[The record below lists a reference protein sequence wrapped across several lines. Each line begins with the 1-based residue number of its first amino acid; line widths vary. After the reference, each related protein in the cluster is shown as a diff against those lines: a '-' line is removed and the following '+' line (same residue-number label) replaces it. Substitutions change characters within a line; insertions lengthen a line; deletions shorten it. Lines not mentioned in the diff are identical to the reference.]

1 MKTFFLFLLVFTSCF
16 SFSQKIIFE
25 VYRVDLYSKLG
36 RSTFQT
42 SICDYTETKKDIKL
56 KEIFIFDLDSSLL
69 KISSYPNTETEI
81 RTFKIDNV
89 IKNNDSIT
97 VKSKIKLNKKSVLYD
112 FIANFNIDDD
122 DSYINIL
129 FYDVVNNES
138 TLMIVNHFNLR
149 K

>member
-1 MKTFFLFLLVFTSCF
+1 MKTFFLFLLVFTSFF

-25 VYRVDLYSKLG
+25 IYRVDLYGKLG
-36 RSTFQT
+36 RSSFQT
-42 SICDYTETKKDIKL
+42 PICDYTETEKDIKL

-81 RTFKIDNV
+81 RTFKIDSV

-97 VKSKIKLNKKSVLYD
+97 VESKIKLNKKEISYS
-112 FIANFNIDDD
+112 FIAKFNIDDN
-122 DSYINIL
+122 DSYIHLL
-129 FYDVVNNES
+129 FYDIVNNES
-138 TLMIVNHFNLR
+138 TLLIVNHFNLR

>member
-1 MKTFFLFLLVFTSCF
+1 MKTSLLTLFLFLTSF
-16 SFSQKIIFE
+16 LFSQKIMFE
-25 VYRVDLYSKLG
+25 VYRVDIYSKLG
-36 RSTFQT
+36 QSTFQT
-42 SICDYTETKKDIKL
+42 SIYDYTETEKDIKL
-56 KEIFIFDLDSSLL
+56 KEIFIFDLDSCLL

-81 RTFKIDNV
+81 RTFKMDNV

-97 VKSKIKLNKKSVLYD
+97 VKSKIKLNKKGVLYD

-122 DSYINIL
+122 DSYIHIL
-129 FYDVVNNES
+129 FYDEINNES

>member
-69 KISSYPNTETEI
+69 KISSYPNIETEI

-89 IKNNDSIT
+89 IKNNDNIT
-97 VKSKIKLNKKSVLYD
+97 VESKINLNKKGVSYLFTSD
-112 FIANFNIDDD
+112 FNINEDN
-122 DSYINIL
+122 SYINLL
-129 FYDVVNNES
+129 FYDVINNES
-138 TLMIVNHFNLR
+138 TFINVSHFSY
-149 K
+149 KK

>member
-1 MKTFFLFLLVFTSCF
+1 MKTFLLTLFLFLTSF
-16 SFSQKIIFE
+16 LFSQKIMFE

-36 RSTFQT
+36 CSTFQT
-42 SICDYTETKKDIKL
+42 SIYDYTETEKDIKL
-56 KEIFIFDLDSSLL
+56 KEIFIFDLDSCLL

-97 VKSKIKLNKKSVLYD
+97 VKSKIKLNKKGVLYD

-122 DSYINIL
+122 ESYIHIL
-129 FYDVVNNES
+129 FYDVINNES
-138 TLMIVNHFNLR
+138 TLMVVNHFNLR